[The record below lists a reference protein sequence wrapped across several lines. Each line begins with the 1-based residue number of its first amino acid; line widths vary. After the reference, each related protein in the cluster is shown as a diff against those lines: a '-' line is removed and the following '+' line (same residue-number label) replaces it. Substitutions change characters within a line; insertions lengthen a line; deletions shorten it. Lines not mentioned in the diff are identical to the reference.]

1 MEDFPHGRFLNDVNN
16 TSAGASRVD
25 KTANTYS
32 RMPVQL
38 DHLIQQPSEPF
49 SPRPQLRLPTVAEAS
64 DDDPQYVNW
73 RLCTSRRQL

>member
-38 DHLIQQPSEPF
+38 DHLSQQPSEPF
-49 SPRPQLRLPTVAEAS
+49 SPRP
-64 DDDPQYVNW
+64 
-73 RLCTSRRQL
+73 